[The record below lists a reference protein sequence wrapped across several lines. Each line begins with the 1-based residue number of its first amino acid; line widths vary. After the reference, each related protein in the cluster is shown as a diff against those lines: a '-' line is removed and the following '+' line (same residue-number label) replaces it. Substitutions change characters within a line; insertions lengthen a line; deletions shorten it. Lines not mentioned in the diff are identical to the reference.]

1 MKIIIFLSC
10 FEFLSRERV
19 MYFIVKAVVIYLILK
34 RSYLQMVFYLKKGF
48 MLCTYISLFL
58 RCQTYLFIC
67 EEIVE
72 YML

>member
-34 RSYLQMVFYLKKGF
+34 RSYLQMVFYLKRIYA
-48 MLCTYISLFL
+48 LYI
-58 RCQTYLFIC
+58 YLFILKMPNLL
-67 EEIVE
+67 I
-72 YML
+72 YLGS